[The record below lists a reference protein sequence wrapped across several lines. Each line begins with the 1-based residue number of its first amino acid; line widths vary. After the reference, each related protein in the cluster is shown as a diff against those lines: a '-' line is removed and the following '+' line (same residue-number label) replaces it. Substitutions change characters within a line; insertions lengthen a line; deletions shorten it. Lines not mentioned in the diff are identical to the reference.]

1 MMAYA
6 MRGTTHTIHILWL
19 NFLRKICTLF
29 VSVTVISTKLLSEGT
44 IFTFPTRDAGHRS
57 HAKF

>member
-1 MMAYA
+1 MML
-6 MRGTTHTIHILWL
+6 MPCEEQHTQFK
-19 NFLRKICTLF
+19 NMQKICTLF
-29 VSVTVISTKLLSEGT
+29 VSVNVISTKLLSEGT